1 MSGRT
6 SRSSNRVTAWFR
18 APWMAIF
25 AALCLVVSGCAAE
38 PVSGEGDRGSVPIPT
53 AADVDAGS
61 DAPTLEG
68 ATDLTAPTATP
79 VPTPLPE
86 EAEVEETFRVVTIMD
101 ESNVL
106 RPLDAPAVAG
116 IAARIDE
123 LNEAGGLLG
132 RPVELRRLDTESRVS
147 LAQRFS
153 ERLLRDPPDLLVVT
167 CDVDFSRPILELADE
182 QGWLTISPCA
192 DDVGYSTGAW
202 GPRNFTFGAPAGPRG
217 ALAAQVALQ
226 RYGSSAMV
234 LRDVTNPEAGQ
245 FCSGFERAF
254 RELGGTVAYRDEF
267 SYETPEPLLDRV
279 AERAPQTDFIVLCS
293 HVPGGNRGDGA
304 PNIIT
309 GLRFEGFGAPI
320 VSGLSVDEATWFAL
334 VPSLDEMT
342 FISWS
347 SIFGNDPNASI
358 NELLVNASANL
369 ETPLG
374 GVTTVLGYDT
384 IDAWVRAAESVQTV
398 DPTSVA
404 AAMAAFRNETFLT
417 GELSFTGSGRMDVSR
432 TYRVLRVT
440 GNQVPVPEIAT
451 VEG

>member
-1 MSGRT
+1 MARPK
-6 SRSSNRVTAWFR
+6 SS
-18 APWMAIF
+18 MQ
-25 AALCLVVSGCAAE
+25 ALAVLLILVLLSLACTAE
-38 PVSGEGDRGSVPIPT
+38 PVSGSGDRG
-53 AADVDAGS
+53 AL
-61 DAPTLEG
+61 APTGTADATDSIGEGSTLDG
-68 ATDLTAPTATP
+68 ATDLTAPTSTP
-79 VPTPLPE
+79 VPTPDE
-86 EAEVEETFRVVTIMD
+86 EAEPEDQPFLVVTIMD

-116 IAARIDE
+116 VAARIEE

-153 ERLLRDPPDLLVVT
+153 DRLLRDPPDLLVVT
-167 CDVDFSRPILELADE
+167 CDVEFSRPILELADE

-192 DDVGYSTGAW
+192 DDVGYSTGAL

-217 ALAAQVALQ
+217 ALGAQVALD
-226 RYGSSAMV
+226 RYGVSAMV

-267 SYETPEPLLDRV
+267 SYETPEPLFDRV

-304 PNIIT
+304 PNIIQ
-309 GLRFEGFGAPI
+309 GLRLRGFAAPI
-320 VSGLSVDEATWFAL
+320 VSGISVDEARWFAQ

-347 SIFGNDPNASI
+347 SLFGNDPNPA
-358 NELLVNASANL
+358 VNALITAATENT
-369 ETPLG
+369 ETPNA

-384 IDAWVRAAESVQTV
+384 IDAWARAVEAVRS
-398 DPTSVA
+398 DDITSVA
-404 AAMAAFRNETFLT
+404 AAMSAFNRETFLT
-417 GELSFTGSGRMDVSR
+417 GDMSFSSGGRMDVSR

-440 GNQVPVPEIAT
+440 GNQVLIPEIAT
-451 VEG
+451 VDG

>member
-1 MSGRT
+1 M
-6 SRSSNRVTAWFR
+6 R
-18 APWMAIF
+18 AIAV
-25 AALCLVVSGCAAE
+25 LVVAVLFAVACSAE
-38 PVSGEGDRGSVPIPT
+38 PVSGTGDRGTVAPIPDGAD
-53 AADVDAGS
+53 AADQDAEGGEG
-61 DAPTLEG
+61 APATLDG
-68 ATDLTAPTATP
+68 ATDLTAPTPTA
-79 VPTPLPE
+79 VPTPDP
-86 EAEVEETFRVVTIMD
+86 EAEPEDRPFQVVTIMD

-116 IAARIDE
+116 VAQRIAE
-123 LNEAGGLLG
+123 LNEDGGLLG

-192 DDVGYSTGAW
+192 DDIGYSTGAW

-217 ALAAQVALQ
+217 ALAAQVALD
-226 RYGSSAMV
+226 RYGTSAMV

-245 FCSGFERAF
+245 FCTGFERAF

-267 SYETPEPLLDRV
+267 SYETPEPLFDRV

-293 HVPGGNRGDGA
+293 HVPGGSRGDGA
-304 PNIIT
+304 PNIIQ
-309 GLRFEGFGAPI
+309 GLRLRGFASPI
-320 VSGLSVDEATWFAL
+320 VSGLSVDEATWFAQ

-347 SIFGNDPNASI
+347 SIFGNDPNTVV
-358 NELLVNASANL
+358 NELIAAANEDP
-369 ETPLG
+369 ETPSG

-384 IDAWVRAAESVQTV
+384 IDAWARAVDAVQSV

-404 AAMAAFRNETFLT
+404 AALSAFSRETFLT
-417 GELSFTGSGRMDVSR
+417 GELSFTSGGRMDVSR
-432 TYRVLRVT
+432 TYRVLRVS
-440 GNQVPVPEIAT
+440 GNQVLIPEIAT